1 MPAGRTIVI
10 LGGGVGGVVA
20 ARALRRRLPQK
31 HRIIVVDR
39 QADHT
44 FAPSLLWLMVG
55 RRRPEQIR
63 RPLARLARH
72 GIEVRIGEIRNIDP
86 VGRSVTVD
94 AETIA
99 ADYLIVA
106 LGAELAPE
114 AVPGLPDA
122 GHNLYTPA
130 GAAGFRDALRSLQ
143 DGRLAILTAAPAY
156 KCPAAP
162 YEAALLAT
170 DALRARGLAARVSV
184 DLWAAEAAPMAT
196 AGPEMSAAVVG
207 LLDSHGV
214 GYHPEHVIESVDA
227 ADRTLRFAGGRSAA
241 YDLLGFVPPHR
252 APQVLQGSGLLS
264 AGGWIAPDR
273 HTLQTSFEGVYAI
286 GDVTSIPLA
295 QGRPL
300 PKAGVFAHGQ
310 AEVVAERIAAA
321 VRGKPSTHSF
331 DGRGSCFIEIG
342 AGKAGFGGGDF
353 FAEPMPAVR
362 IHPPGR
368 RWHIGKVLFEQHW
381 LRRVL

>member
-20 ARALRRRLPQK
+20 ARALRRRLPRE
-31 HRIIVVDR
+31 HRIVIVDR
-39 QADHT
+39 HADHT

-55 RRRPEQIR
+55 RRRPEQIS
-63 RPLARLARH
+63 RPLARLARR

-86 VGRSVTVD
+86 AGRTVTVD

-143 DGRLAILTAAPAY
+143 DGRLAILTATPAY

-162 YEAALLAT
+162 YEAALLAM
-170 DALRARGLAARVSV
+170 DALRKRGLADRVSV
-184 DLWAAEAAPMAT
+184 DVWAAEAAPMAT
-196 AGPEMSAAVVG
+196 AGPAMSAAVIG
-207 LLDSHGV
+207 LLGSHGI
-214 GYHPEHVIESVDA
+214 GYHPEHVIDSVDSA
-227 ADRTLRFAGGRSAA
+227 AKTLRFSVDRSAG

-252 APQVLQGSGLLS
+252 APQVLQDSGLLS
-264 AGGWIAPDR
+264 AGGWIAADR
-273 HTLQTSFEGVYAI
+273 HTLQTGFDGVYAI

-310 AEVVAERIAAA
+310 AEVVAARIASEI
-321 VRGKPSTHSF
+321 RGETPTAHF
-331 DGRGSCFIEIG
+331 DGRGECFIETG
-342 AGKAGFGGGDF
+342 SGKAGFGGGDF